1 MAPHPEYS
9 PHTLLFLRYGRD
21 EVNAR
26 FVVQVDGYDLRAV
39 DVTGRDDL
47 VCNHTTVDPVQFVWN
62 AETTHEEKHS
72 ALHGLAKRARERG
85 SDEIIFHTN
94 LKETTYQ
101 NGIASDAAERQRQ
114 FQEALERIE
123 GLYHSRERAKERL
136 ANFLEH
142 LAKDEDVEDLEIT
155 MFKITDDQKEAVW
168 KALEPDLNLKSRLF
182 VPWVDY
188 TEEEREA
195 MQQTATPILYDDRKA
210 AKMIVDEMTQRVKKY
225 CLPMTRLPTTRAG
238 VMEWAARELGID
250 LSNHS

>member
-1 MAPHPEYS
+1 M
-9 PHTLLFLRYGRD
+9 
-21 EVNAR
+21 NAR

-123 GLYHSRERAKERL
+123 GLYCSRERAKECL
-136 ANFLEH
+136 AFFLER
-142 LAKDEDVEDLEIT
+142 LTKDKDAEDLESPCSRCPRMRKRQYAKRSYPTSI
-155 MFKITDDQKEAVW
+155 
-168 KALEPDLNLKSRLF
+168 SRLGYASHG
-182 VPWVDY
+182 W
-188 TEEEREA
+188 T
-195 MQQTATPILYDDRKA
+195 
-210 AKMIVDEMTQRVKKY
+210 TQRKKGRL
-225 CLPMTRLPTTRAG
+225 CLRPPRQSCTMTAKLQKS
-238 VMEWAARELGID
+238 
-250 LSNHS
+250 LSMR